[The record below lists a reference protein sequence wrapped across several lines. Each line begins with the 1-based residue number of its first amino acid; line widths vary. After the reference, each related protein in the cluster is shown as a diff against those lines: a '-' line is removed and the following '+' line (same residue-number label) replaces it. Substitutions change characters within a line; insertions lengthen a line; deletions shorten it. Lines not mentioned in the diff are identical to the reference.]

1 VITTVLADFE
11 EADLKLI
18 KLSEQVL
25 VHVVQLGGNRL
36 SLPVPAHKLLFLL
49 CKGPVFLFYFQILP
63 LALLEYP
70 LQIIGHS
77 YL

>member
-36 SLPVPAHKLLFLL
+36 SLPVPAH
-49 CKGPVFLFYFQILP
+49 
-63 LALLEYP
+63 
-70 LQIIGHS
+70 
-77 YL
+77 